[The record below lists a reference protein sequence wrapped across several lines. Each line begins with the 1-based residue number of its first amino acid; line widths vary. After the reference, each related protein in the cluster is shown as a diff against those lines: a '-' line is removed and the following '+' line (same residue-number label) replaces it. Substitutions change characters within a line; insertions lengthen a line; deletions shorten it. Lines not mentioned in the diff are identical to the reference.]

1 MRNWVRLV
9 ASLAR
14 ASLGNLD
21 AMLLFVGAIA
31 FYSFFYPW
39 PYGNQLVE
47 NVPVVVADLDG
58 SATSRRIIQSLRG
71 TPSVRIVGVTRDQAE
86 GEAVLKVE
94 DASVMLVV
102 PAGFEHDL
110 LAGRRTVLGAIGTGA
125 YPVQAKVAMAGS
137 LGPLIEEATKA
148 SARQLAVSGIPLS
161 ALARASLQGPAIVV
175 QPMFNVVPG
184 YASYVVPIVGI
195 VILQS
200 ILLMA
205 ITLAMGG
212 WLASEVR
219 PQHLEKA
226 LASRAGL
233 TALVSAFALI
243 ALFWLLYLQGLAFW
257 LHDFPTLL
265 NVTGVLVVAVPL
277 CLAIGS
283 LGVALSLAL
292 GSDAYAM
299 QVVVV
304 TSIPAVFLS
313 GAIYP
318 WSNMPAW
325 TRGVADL
332 FPSTPGIQGLLA
344 ASQMGG
350 PTSAVLGHALHLC
363 LLAAGYFGLATWLS
377 RRKGQGGASKGPEAA

>member
-1 MRNWVRLV
+1 MRDWIRLV

-14 ASLGNLD
+14 ATVGNLD
-21 AMLLFVGAIA
+21 ALVLFAAAIA

-47 NVPVVVADLDG
+47 NVPVVVADLDA
-58 SATSRRIIQSLRG
+58 SATSRRVVQALRG
-71 TPSVRIVGVTRDQAE
+71 TPAVRIVGVTRDQSDGVALLKTE
-86 GEAVLKVE
+86 G
-94 DASVMLVV
+94 ASVMLVV
-102 PAGFEHDL
+102 PAHFERDL
-110 LAGRRTVLGAIGTGA
+110 LAGRRTVLAAIGTGA
-125 YPVQAKVAMAGS
+125 YPVQAKVGMAGV
-137 LGPLIEEATKA
+137 LGPLIEEATRA
-148 SARQLAVSGIPLS
+148 SARQLLAAGVPLS

-175 QPMFNVVPG
+175 QPMFNLVPG

-212 WLASEVR
+212 WLASDVR
-219 PQHLEKA
+219 PQHLERA
-226 LASRAGL
+226 LSSRSGL
-233 TALVSAFALI
+233 TALAATFSLV

-257 LHDFPTLL
+257 VHDFPTLQ
-265 NVTGVLVVAVPL
+265 NVTGMLVVGVPL
-277 CLAIGS
+277 SLAIGS
-283 LGVALSLAL
+283 LGLALSLAL

-313 GAIYP
+313 GAIFP

-325 TRGVADL
+325 TRGIADL

-350 PTSAVLGHALHLC
+350 PTSAVLGHALHLL
-363 LLAAGYFGLATWLS
+363 LLAAGYFGLAVWLS
-377 RRKGQGGASKGPEAA
+377 RPSRT

>member
-1 MRNWVRLV
+1 MTDRARLL
-9 ASLAR
+9 ASVAR
-14 ASLGNLD
+14 ASLRNLD
-21 AMLLFVGAIA
+21 AMVLFAGAIA

-58 SATSRRIIQSLRG
+58 SATSRRVVQALRG

-86 GEAVLKVE
+86 GQALLQVE
-94 DASVMLVV
+94 EASVMLVV
-102 PAGFEHDL
+102 PARFERDL

-137 LGPLIEEATKA
+137 LGPLIEEATVA
-148 SARQLAVSGIPLS
+148 SARQMALAGIPLS
-161 ALARASLQGPAIVV
+161 ALARASLQGPAVVV

-184 YASYVVPIVGI
+184 YASYVVPIVGV

-205 ITLAMGG
+205 ITLAVGG
-212 WLASEVR
+212 WLAEDLR
-219 PQHLEKA
+219 RQRLERA
-226 LASRAGL
+226 LAEPGAL
-233 TALVSAFALI
+233 LALVTAFAAV
-243 ALFWLLYLQGLAFW
+243 ALFWLLYLQGFAFW
-257 LHDFPTLL
+257 VHDFPALRNLTGTLL
-265 NVTGVLVVAVPL
+265 VGIPL
-277 CLAIGS
+277 CLAIGA

-292 GSDAYAM
+292 GSDGYAM

-313 GAIYP
+313 GAIFP

-325 TRGVADL
+325 TRGVAVL
-332 FPSTPGIQGLLA
+332 FPSTPGIQGLLV

-350 PTSAVLGHALHLC
+350 PTSAVLGHSLHLFA
-363 LLAAGYFGLATWLS
+363 LAAGYFGLAAWLS
-377 RRKGQGGASKGPEAA
+377 CRYGRQAPSAA